1 MFFPPVYAESKA
13 HTLPFKN
20 EEVKKTSAS
29 TSASTSAPVATV
41 AETIQKHKDERD
53 KDEIRQRHFTQR
65 EKTGKQRRDEG
76 LNFMTANHEQ
86 LLRPSGVKTDA
97 PLQSSR
103 LAYENPHTE
112 RPGIGLLDIE
122 KEGDYDVYDTNFY
135 GGIKK
140 NKFRRYKTKSR
151 NYKHKSRRYKHKTR
165 KHKSRRYKSR
175 N

>member
-13 HTLPFKN
+13 HTLPFEN
-20 EEVKKTSAS
+20 EEVKKTSA
-29 TSASTSAPVATV
+29 TDAAAREAADT

-65 EKTGKQRRDEG
+65 KKTGKQRRDEG

-86 LLRPSGVKTDA
+86 LLRPSGVRTDA

-112 RPGIGLLDIE
+112 RPGIGLLDIGKDDE
-122 KEGDYDVYDTNFY
+122 YDVFDTNFY

>member
-1 MFFPPVYAESKA
+1 MK
-13 HTLPFKN
+13 
-20 EEVKKTSAS
+20 
-29 TSASTSAPVATV
+29 
-41 AETIQKHKDERD
+41 
-53 KDEIRQRHFTQR
+53 
-65 EKTGKQRRDEG
+65 
-76 LNFMTANHEQ
+76 
-86 LLRPSGVKTDA
+86 
-97 PLQSSR
+97 
-103 LAYENPHTE
+103 TE

-151 NYKHKSRRYKHKTR
+151 NYKHKSSRYKHKTR